1 VNSARITWEPR
12 PEFGEDPLVSSGT
25 IRKTLQGPDGVT
37 YVVDTRHKLLADLVN
52 PSEDVERSFIMV
64 HSSRVTSFQ
73 E

>member
-1 VNSARITWEPR
+1 MRITWKPQ
-12 PEFGEDPLVSSGT
+12 PEFGEDPRVSSGLVRKT
-25 IRKTLQGPDGVT
+25 IRGGDGVT